1 MIVIP
6 PALTER
12 PLVHYVAQPRSVTM
26 ATFGEAIGEALDV
39 VGGWLA
45 EHRTFPVGPPI
56 VRYRVIDMAGA
67 LEVEIGFPV
76 AHPVEAADGL
86 VADTLPAGTYAVA
99 TYRNVAEGVEGN
111 GALID
116 WARDNGIEWDSSPSG
131 AGEAFACRVEVM
143 LGDPSVEPDPA
154 LWDTE
159 VAILVAKDSTHG
171 GS

>member
-1 MIVIP
+1 
-6 PALTER
+6 
-12 PLVHYVAQPRSVTM
+12 M

-45 EHRTFPVGPPI
+45 EHRTFPMGPPI
-56 VRYRVIDMAGA
+56 VRYRVIDMANA

-116 WARDNGIEWDSSPSG
+116 WALANGIEWDRWDSPQG
-131 AGEAFACRVEVM
+131 DTFACRVEVM

-159 VAILVAKDSTHG
+159 VAILVAKASTHG

>member
-1 MIVIP
+1 MES
-6 PALTER
+6 L
-12 PLVHYVAQPRSVTM
+12 
-26 ATFGEAIGEALDV
+26 GEAIGEALDV

-45 EHRTFPVGPPI
+45 EHRTFPVGPP
-56 VRYRVIDMAGA
+56 VLRYRVIGMANA

-86 VADTLPAGTYAVA
+86 VADTLPAGTYGVA

-116 WARDNGIEWDSSPSG
+116 WALANWIEWNRWDSPQG
-131 AGEAFACRVEVM
+131 DTFACRVEVM
-143 LGDPSVEPDPA
+143 LGDPAVEPDPA
-154 LWDTE
+154 VWDTE
-159 VAILVAKDSTHG
+159 VAILVAKGSTHG